1 MSERHRHSLNFFERG
16 RRVGRAVRNNGVKGL
31 VSVVVGIGICPADDI
46 AAIGAT
52 VVTATN
58 ESNVHQGVIPADT
71 YKLRIPDASKKGI
84 KPHRKLKR

>member
-1 MSERHRHSLNFFERG
+1 MSERHRHSLNFFEKG
-16 RRVGRAVRNNGVKGL
+16 RQAVRTVRNNGAKGL

-71 YKLRIPDASKKGI
+71 YKLRMPEASKKGS
-84 KPHRKLKR
+84 KPPRKLKH